1 MCQIWVQWWDFLT
14 ATGYCW
20 FEVISL
26 QKHGQLII
34 QSLSYTSMACAT
46 KVLLEV
52 PADLKILNIYLYTID
67 ALLESAHF
75 DYKTIFLGSHEISQ
89 YLLRSPKIFW
99 GIIRSTEISSINW
112 FDILHLILIHD
123 TWHLT
128 LICFWHW
135 YAVTFDNWYLTS
147 MQNLSDCIVVSR
159 TILMLLIALY
169 CTHCRSLSEYFN
181 HEHAFSNPVISAAL

>member
-1 MCQIWVQWWDFLT
+1 MRYLNLHTLT
-14 ATGYCW
+14 
-20 FEVISL
+20 
-26 QKHGQLII
+26 II
-34 QSLSYTSMACAT
+34 Q
-46 KVLLEV
+46 
-52 PADLKILNIYLYTID
+52 PFWDLIR
-67 ALLESAHF
+67 
-75 DYKTIFLGSHEISQ
+75 SHDISQ

-169 CTHCRSLSEYFN
+169 CTHCRSLPFLCTLHSSQVMLWGHQRAERLPCFGTHGRTHSLN
-181 HEHAFSNPVISAAL
+181 KTWNCSNPPHMSRS

>member
-1 MCQIWVQWWDFLT
+1 MRYLNLHTLT
-14 ATGYCW
+14 
-20 FEVISL
+20 
-26 QKHGQLII
+26 II
-34 QSLSYTSMACAT
+34 Q
-46 KVLLEV
+46 
-52 PADLKILNIYLYTID
+52 PFWDLIR
-67 ALLESAHF
+67 
-75 DYKTIFLGSHEISQ
+75 SHEISQ

-147 MQNLSDCIVVSR
+147 MQNLSDCIAVSR
-159 TILMLLIALY
+159 NILMLLIALY
-169 CTHCRSLSEYFN
+169 CTHCRSLPFLYTLHSSQVMLWGRQRAERLPCFMKSVK
-181 HEHAFSNPVISAAL
+181 FCQSALLTFESSFLLEKVPIGLHFIV

>member
-1 MCQIWVQWWDFLT
+1 MRERLLQLSFLK
-14 ATGYCW
+14 GV
-20 FEVISL
+20 FRN
-26 QKHGQLII
+26 
-34 QSLSYTSMACAT
+34 
-46 KVLLEV
+46 V
-52 PADLKILNIYLYTID
+52 PMLNIYLYTID

-75 DYKTIFLGSHEISQ
+75 DYNTTFLRSHKISWD
-89 YLLRSPKIFW
+89 LLRSPKIFW

-169 CTHCRSLSEYFN
+169 CTHCRSLPFLCTLHSSQVMLWRLK
-181 HEHAFSNPVISAAL
+181 HAERLPCFRTRKRNTSIASMTSN